1 MSQSRHSTELVVRAD
16 TAQAEAGVDRLNAKM
31 RETQALAARAAGG
44 APGAGGPL
52 GGRPA
57 LPPGVYADT
66 SGRLRTSDG
75 RFYGGGAPGAPG
87 AHPAQP
93 PGIPPPLSPPRG
105 PWADGGFGGAHPP
118 NLRRPGEIDLSAGGT
133 DFSLRSQAGARME
146 AEARAARAAALVSR
160 RAELG
165 AFSPVGTG
173 IPGGVAGAL
182 AYSPSGFYSGMGSLM
197 SSAANRAGQ
206 GLHALAGQGT
216 GAGFRVLG
224 AAARAV
230 PFLGAAGSA
239 YFGLLSSSMG
249 RRMGL
254 VGQAAGLERSEF
266 LINQFGGSVPAGF
279 MEQAAGLGI
288 SPQQAYSA
296 LLSVRRQ
303 MGAAH
308 LDPAGLGAATL
319 QAEASGLGAQS
330 LAQWMGMARPGG
342 GARGDVLG
350 AFNSARGAALG
361 LGLTGAGEASYLS
374 RLGSIVGGRAEAGLS
389 TNVGR
394 LNTFAYGA
402 GLVGRGAAAGEGGA
416 RTAAGMAR
424 IGQGALSQ
432 FTSGF
437 GGLAQ
442 AALLA
447 EATKGGGSPFE
458 IAQRLAQISGD
469 PYKVRAAISG
479 AFGGEAGK
487 LALLGAGLS
496 PDQALSAMRAR
507 SDGSGP
513 APAITAAEFAQ
524 RAPVAA
530 AQTQREMETL
540 KQVIADP
547 AWSKRLIEL
556 QTRMDVSLL
565 KLTGRGGAAE
575 KAVDLLEGVLNG
587 IGSLERAIQGLINK
601 MGL

>member
-1 MSQSRHSTELVVRAD
+1 
-16 TAQAEAGVDRLNAKM
+16 
-31 RETQALAARAAGG
+31 
-44 APGAGGPL
+44 
-52 GGRPA
+52 
-57 LPPGVYADT
+57 
-66 SGRLRTSDG
+66 
-75 RFYGGGAPGAPG
+75 
-87 AHPAQP
+87 
-93 PGIPPPLSPPRG
+93 
-105 PWADGGFGGAHPP
+105 
-118 NLRRPGEIDLSAGGT
+118 
-133 DFSLRSQAGARME
+133 ME
-146 AEARAARAAALVSR
+146 AEARAARAAALVTR
-160 RAELG
+160 RADLG

-182 AYSPSGFYSGMGSLM
+182 AYSPSGFYGGMGSLM

-206 GLHALAGQGT
+206 GLHALAGKGT

-224 AAARAV
+224 AAAQAV

-254 VGQAAGLERSEF
+254 LGQAAGLERSEF
-266 LINQFGGSVPAGF
+266 LINQFGGMVPSGF

-296 LLSVRRQ
+296 FLSVRRQ
-303 MGAAH
+303 MGSANGVVSSS
-308 LDPAGLGAATL
+308 DLGGAVL

-330 LAQWMGMARPGG
+330 LAQWMGMARAGG

-350 AFNSARGAALG
+350 AFGAARGAAFG
-361 LGLTGAGEASYLS
+361 LGLAGAGESSYLS

-389 TNVGR
+389 TNLGR
-394 LNTFAYGA
+394 LNKFAYNAGA
-402 GLVGRGAAAGEGGA
+402 VGRGAAAGEGGA

-424 IGQGALSQ
+424 IGQSALSQ

-458 IAQRLAQISGD
+458 IAQRLAQLSGD
-469 PYKVRAAISG
+469 PYKARAAITA

-487 LALLGAGLS
+487 LALLGEGLS
-496 PDQALSAMRAR
+496 PDQALSAMRAGAGAPGR
-507 SDGSGP
+507 
-513 APAITAAEFAQ
+513 APAVTAAEFAQ

-540 KQVIADP
+540 KQVMSDP
-547 AWSKRLIEL
+547 AWSKRLIDL
-556 QTRMDVSLL
+556 QARMDVSLL
-565 KLTGRGGAAE
+565 KLSGRGGAAE

-587 IGSLERAIQGLINK
+587 IGGLERAIQSLISK